1 FQNPLNK
8 SAIEVLDLYVYN
20 MGMVGQNISYST
32 AVGVLK
38 SVVSIALLF
47 FANNLSKLVR
57 KESII

>member
-1 FQNPLNK
+1 
-8 SAIEVLDLYVYN
+8 